1 MEIHE
6 SKEKIRIRAHQ
17 LWEEA
22 GRPHGHDV
30 DHWLQAE
37 KEMLLNSVASAPL
50 IEEARH
56 EVSAAGPER
65 KPAKKAKAGSGTP
78 KAPRKPS
85 GRSKAKQPH

>member
-17 LWEEA
+17 LWEQA

-37 KEMLLNSVASAPL
+37 REMLLNSAAPAPL
-50 IEEARH
+50 KAELKD
-56 EVSAAGPER
+56 EVVVVESAR
-65 KPAKKAKAGSGTP
+65 KPAKKAKRETSAP
-78 KAPRKPS
+78 KAPRKSS
-85 GRSKAKQPH
+85 GRSKAKQPL